1 MTRRLL
7 VALSLL
13 FMIGIAQ
20 AQEDYPKRP
29 IRIVLPF
36 AAGGGTDVVARI
48 LAQKVSQ
55 QIGVAVMIENKG
67 GANGNIGAELVA
79 KAPADGYTLLYNTS
93 FIVTNPVL
101 YSSLSYD
108 PVRDFS
114 PVILIAKVPLILV
127 AHPSVPANSAAEFVA
142 YARSNPGKLNYASS
156 GTGGSTHLATL
167 LFLKASGIS
176 ATHIPYRGGGPA
188 LIDLIAGNVQFYS
201 DTANT
206 ALPYIQD
213 NRLKALAVTAS
224 QRIRDLPETP
234 TVAETIKA
242 EFDVVSW
249 QGLMAPA
256 GTPRPIIERLN
267 PEFRKA
273 MQDPDIVAKLSAQ
286 AAIPVGTTIEEYKS
300 YLRKEAALWKKTIED
315 ANIKVE

>member
-1 MTRRLL
+1 MSWRGSLRRK
-7 VALSLL
+7 S
-13 FMIGIAQ
+13 
-20 AQEDYPKRP
+20 PSK
-29 IRIVLPF
+29 
-36 AAGGGTDVVARI
+36 
-48 LAQKVSQ
+48 S
-55 QIGVAVMIENKG
+55 GVAVVIENKG
-67 GANGNIGAELVA
+67 GANGNIGAEIVA

-127 AHPSVPANSAAEFVA
+127 AHPSVPANSAAEFIA
-142 YARSNPGKLNYASS
+142 YARSNPDKLNYASS

-176 ATHIPYRGGGPA
+176 ATHVPYRGGGPA

-267 PEFRKA
+267 AGVSQGAAGSRHRRQAQRTGRHPGGHHNRG
-273 MQDPDIVAKLSAQ
+273 VRKLSPERGRAL
-286 AAIPVGTTIEEYKS
+286 EEDD
-300 YLRKEAALWKKTIED
+300 RGRQHQG
-315 ANIKVE
+315 